1 MKDMAKEKIYFPP
14 LDDITFENRNKEYG
28 AFELRKKY
36 KRVMILSTLIGVF
49 IISTAVI
56 IPFIRAK
63 KIAQIAMRDANEVIA
78 NMADNLQTEEAFTPP
93 PPPPPPPVEQ
103 QVVAKYVAPVVVDS
117 VKPEDNTLKSTDE
130 LKETTTDASAFEIPQ
145 EAPPEEVEEEA
156 PQEVFV
162 VVEEMPSFPGGDAEL
177 MKFIYANI
185 QYPEIAKENNIQG
198 KVIMRFCVT
207 SKGTVDQVT
216 VSRGVDPSLDEEAI
230 RVVKMLPLFK
240 PGKQGGKPVN
250 VWYSLPISFQLK

>member
-1 MKDMAKEKIYFPP
+1 MTKLKKYFPS
-14 LDDITFENRNKEYG
+14 LDEITFENRNKDYG
-28 AFELRKKY
+28 AFQLRKRY
-36 KRVMILSTLIGVF
+36 KRTMIVSTFIGIV
-49 IISTAVI
+49 IISVAVI
-56 IPFIRAK
+56 IPFIKAK
-63 KIAQIAMRDANEVIA
+63 KIAQVAMRDANEVIA

-93 PPPPPPPVEQ
+93 PPPPPPPAEQ
-103 QVVAKYVAPVVVDS
+103 QVVAKYVAPEIVDS
-117 VKPEDNTLKSTDE
+117 VKPEDNALKNFDD
-130 LKETTTDASAFEIPQ
+130 LKESTTDQNVLEIPT
-145 EAPPEEVEEEA
+145 EAPPEEEVEEV

-162 VVEEMPSFPGGDAEL
+162 VVEEMPSFPGGDTEL
-177 MKFIYANI
+177 LKFIYDNI

-207 SKGTVDQVT
+207 YKGTVDQVT

-230 RVVKMLPLFK
+230 RVIKMLPLFK